1 MSDNLAP
8 VEQTPSTDTAAEE
21 LERLRAKNRELLD
34 EAKKAK
40 AKASQVPEGVD
51 VQELIEFR
59 RKTEQAKLEEA
70 GNFAELR
77 QQLQQQYDTDTAA
90 LRKEID
96 RLTAR
101 IRDLELIS
109 PASSELAKHV
119 HDPDDVF
126 KTGRLKPEQ
135 IEHGAS
141 GPVVVNGLE
150 RIPIADWA
158 RANLPRHYLK
168 EPQARGTGAP
178 VGGSVATSLPTG
190 TNNPWV
196 RASYNLTE
204 QDRLV
209 RINPL
214 LAAQLKSEADAINA
228 RG

>member
-1 MSDNLAP
+1 MSESSAP
-8 VEQTPSTDTAAEE
+8 VEQPSTDTAAEE

-40 AKASQVPEGVD
+40 AKAAAVPDGVD

-59 RKTEQAKLEEA
+59 RKTEQAKLEAE

-77 QQLQQQYDTDTAA
+77 LQLQQQYDNDTAA
-90 LRKEID
+90 LKREIE
-96 RLTAR
+96 RLQAR

-109 PASSELAKHV
+109 PASSELSKIV

-126 KTGRLKPEQ
+126 ATGKLKPEQ

-141 GPVVVNGLE
+141 GPVVNGLE

-158 RANLPRHYLK
+158 RQNLPKHYLK
-168 EPQARGTGAP
+168 EPPARGTGAP
-178 VGGSVATSLPTG
+178 VGGSISGALPAG

-196 RASYNLTE
+196 RASYNVTE
-204 QDRLV
+204 QERLV

-214 LAAQLKSEADAINA
+214 LAAQLKAEADAINA

>member
-1 MSDNLAP
+1 MSDDTAP
-8 VEQTPSTDTAAEE
+8 VEQPSTDTAAEI
-21 LERLRAKNRELLD
+21 ERLRQKNRELLD

-40 AKASQVPEGVD
+40 AKAAAVPDGVD
-51 VQELIEFR
+51 VQELLEFK
-59 RKTEQAKLEEA
+59 RKTEQAKLEAEGNYSEA
-70 GNFAELR
+70 R
-77 QQLQQQYDTDTAA
+77 KQLQDQYDRDTAA
-90 LRKEID
+90 LRGEIEQ
-96 RLTAR
+96 LKAR

-109 PASSELAKHV
+109 PAASELAKHV

-135 IEHGAS
+135 IEATPT
-141 GPVVVNGLE
+141 GPVVVDGLS

-158 RANLPRHYLK
+158 RQNLPKHYLK
-168 EPQARGTGAP
+168 EPPARGTGAP
-178 VGGSVATSLPTG
+178 VGGSVTTTLPSG

-196 RASYNLTE
+196 RATYNLTE

-214 LAAQLKSEADAINA
+214 LAQQLKAEADAINA

>member
-1 MSDNLAP
+1 MSEETTAP
-8 VEQTPSTDTAAEE
+8 VEQTSTDTAAEV
-21 LERLRAKNRELLD
+21 ERLRIKNRELLD

-40 AKASQVPEGVD
+40 AKASQVPDGVD

-59 RKTEQAKLEEA
+59 RRTEQAKLEEA

-109 PASSELAKHV
+109 PAASELSKVV

-126 KTGRLKPEQ
+126 ATGKLKPEQ
-135 IEHGAS
+135 IETGPG

-150 RIPIADWA
+150 RVPIADWA

-168 EPQARGTGAP
+168 EPPARGTGAP
-178 VGGSVATSLPTG
+178 VGGSVATTLPSG

-214 LAAQLKSEADAINA
+214 LAQQLKAEADAINA
-228 RG
+228 RA

>member
-1 MSDNLAP
+1 
-8 VEQTPSTDTAAEE
+8 
-21 LERLRAKNRELLD
+21 
-34 EAKKAK
+34 
-40 AKASQVPEGVD
+40 VD

-59 RKTEQAKLEEA
+59 RRTEQAKLEAE

-77 QQLQQQYDTDTAA
+77 LQLQQQYDNDTAA
-90 LRKEID
+90 LKREIE
-96 RLTAR
+96 RLQAR

-109 PASSELAKHV
+109 PASSELSKIV

-126 KTGRLKPEQ
+126 ATGKLKPEQ

-158 RANLPRHYLK
+158 RQNLPKHYLK
-168 EPQARGTGAP
+168 EPPARGTGAP
-178 VGGSVATSLPTG
+178 AGGSISGALPTG

>member
-8 VEQTPSTDTAAEE
+8 VEQTSTDTAAEE

-40 AKASQVPEGVD
+40 AKAAAVPDGVD
-51 VQELIEFR
+51 VQELLEFK
-59 RKTEQAKLEEA
+59 RKTEQAKLEEQ
-70 GNFAELR
+70 GNFAELKL
-77 QQLQQQYDTDTAA
+77 QLQAQYDNDTAA
-90 LRKEID
+90 LKREIEQL
-96 RLTAR
+96 RAR

-135 IEHGAS
+135 IEHGPQ

-150 RIPIADWA
+150 RVPIADWA
-158 RANLPRHYLK
+158 RQNLPKHYLK
-168 EPQARGTGAP
+168 EPPARGTGAP
-178 VGGSVATSLPTG
+178 VGGSISGALPTG

-214 LAAQLKSEADAINA
+214 LAAQLKAEADAINA

>member
-1 MSDNLAP
+1 MSDDTAP
-8 VEQTPSTDTAAEE
+8 VEQSSTDTTAE
-21 LERLRAKNRELLD
+21 LERLRQKNRELLD

-40 AKASQVPEGVD
+40 AKAAAVPDGVD

-96 RLTAR
+96 RLNAR

-109 PASSELAKHV
+109 PAASELSKVV

-126 KTGRLKPEQ
+126 ATGKLKPEQ
-135 IEHGAS
+135 IETGPG

-150 RIPIADWA
+150 RVPIADWA
-158 RANLPRHYLK
+158 RQNLPRHYLK
-168 EPQARGTGAP
+168 EPPARGTGAP
-178 VGGSVATSLPTG
+178 VGGSVATSLPAN

-196 RASYNLTE
+196 RSSYNLTE

-214 LAAQLKSEADAINA
+214 LAQQLKAEADAINA

>member
-1 MSDNLAP
+1 MSEETTAP
-8 VEQTPSTDTAAEE
+8 VEQPSTDTAAEV
-21 LERLRAKNRELLD
+21 ERLRQKNRELLD

-40 AKASQVPEGVD
+40 AKAAAVPDGVD

-59 RKTEQAKLEEA
+59 RRTEQAKLEEA

-109 PASSELAKHV
+109 PAASELSKVV

-126 KTGRLKPEQ
+126 ATGKLKPEQ
-135 IEHGAS
+135 IETGPG

-150 RIPIADWA
+150 RVPIADWA

-168 EPQARGTGAP
+168 EPPARGTGAP
-178 VGGSVATSLPTG
+178 VGGSVATTLPSG

-214 LAAQLKSEADAINA
+214 LAQQLKAEADAINA
-228 RG
+228 RA

>member
-1 MSDNLAP
+1 MSEETTAP
-8 VEQTPSTDTAAEE
+8 VEQPSTDTAAEV
-21 LERLRAKNRELLD
+21 ERLRQKNRELLD

-40 AKASQVPEGVD
+40 AKAAAVPDGVD

-59 RKTEQAKLEEA
+59 RRTEQAKLEEA

-96 RLTAR
+96 RLNAR

-109 PASSELAKHV
+109 PAASELSKVV

-126 KTGRLKPEQ
+126 ATGKLKPEQ
-135 IEHGAS
+135 IETGPG

-150 RIPIADWA
+150 RVPIADWA

-168 EPQARGTGAP
+168 EPPARGTGAP
-178 VGGSVATSLPTG
+178 VGGSVATTLPSG

-214 LAAQLKSEADAINA
+214 LAQQLKAEADAINA
-228 RG
+228 RA

>member
-1 MSDNLAP
+1 MSEETTAP
-8 VEQTPSTDTAAEE
+8 VEQPSTDTAAE
-21 LERLRAKNRELLD
+21 LERLRQKNRELLD

-40 AKASQVPEGVD
+40 AKASQVPDGVD

-59 RKTEQAKLEEA
+59 RRTEQAKLEEA

-109 PASSELAKHV
+109 PAASELSKVV

-126 KTGRLKPEQ
+126 ATGKLKPEQ
-135 IEHGAS
+135 IETGPG

-150 RIPIADWA
+150 RVPIADWA

-168 EPQARGTGAP
+168 EPPARGTGAP
-178 VGGSVATSLPTG
+178 VGGSVATTLPSG

-196 RASYNLTE
+196 RSTYNLTE

-214 LAAQLKSEADAINA
+214 LAQQLKAEADAINA
-228 RG
+228 RA

>member
-1 MSDNLAP
+1 MSEETTAP
-8 VEQTPSTDTAAEE
+8 VEQPSTDTAAEV
-21 LERLRAKNRELLD
+21 ERLRIKNRELLD

-40 AKASQVPEGVD
+40 AKAAAVPDGVD
-51 VQELIEFR
+51 VQELLTFKR
-59 RKTEQAKLEEA
+59 QTEQAKLEAE

-77 QQLQQQYDTDTAA
+77 VKLQNQYDTDTTA
-90 LRKEID
+90 LRAEID
-96 RLTAR
+96 QLKAK

-109 PASSELAKHV
+109 PAASELAKV
-119 HDPDDVF
+119 CHDPEDVF
-126 KTGRLKPEQ
+126 KTGRLRPEQ
-135 IEHGAS
+135 IETTPN
-141 GPVVVNGLE
+141 GPVVSDGLS
-150 RIPIADWA
+150 RVPIADWA

-168 EPQARGTGAP
+168 EPPARGTGAP

>member
-1 MSDNLAP
+1 MSDDTAP
-8 VEQTPSTDTAAEE
+8 VEQPSTDTAAEI
-21 LERLRAKNRELLD
+21 ERLRQKNRELLD

-40 AKASQVPEGVD
+40 AKAAAVPDGVD
-51 VQELIEFR
+51 VQELLDFKR
-59 RKTEQAKLEEA
+59 RTEQAKLEEA

-96 RLTAR
+96 RLNAR

-109 PASSELAKHV
+109 PAASELSKVV

-126 KTGRLKPEQ
+126 ATGKLKPEQ
-135 IEHGAS
+135 IETGPG

-150 RIPIADWA
+150 RVPIADWA

-168 EPQARGTGAP
+168 EPPARGTGAP
-178 VGGSVATSLPTG
+178 VGGSVATTLPSG

-196 RASYNLTE
+196 RATYNLTE

-214 LAAQLKSEADAINA
+214 LAQQLKAEADAINA

>member
-1 MSDNLAP
+1 MSEETTAP
-8 VEQTPSTDTAAEE
+8 VEQPSTDTAAEV
-21 LERLRAKNRELLD
+21 ERLRQKNRELLD

-40 AKASQVPEGVD
+40 AKAAAVPDGVD
-51 VQELIEFR
+51 VQELLTFKR
-59 RKTEQAKLEEA
+59 QTEQAKLEAE

-77 QQLQQQYDTDTAA
+77 VKLQNQYDTDTTA
-90 LRKEID
+90 LRAEID
-96 RLTAR
+96 QLKAK

-109 PASSELAKHV
+109 PAASELAKV
-119 HDPDDVF
+119 CHDPEDVF
-126 KTGRLKPEQ
+126 KTGRLRPEQ
-135 IEHGAS
+135 IETTPN
-141 GPVVVNGLE
+141 GPVVADGLN
-150 RIPIADWA
+150 RVPIADWA

-168 EPQARGTGAP
+168 EPPARGTGAP

-214 LAAQLKSEADAINA
+214 LAVQLKSEADAINA